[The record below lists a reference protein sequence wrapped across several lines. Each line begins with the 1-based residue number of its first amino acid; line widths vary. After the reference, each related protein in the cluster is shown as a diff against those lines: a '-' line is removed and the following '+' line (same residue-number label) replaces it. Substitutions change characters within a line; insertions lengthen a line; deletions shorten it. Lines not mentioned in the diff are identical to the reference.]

1 MRFSEF
7 FVIHHSDRKVLTFLL
22 ALATI
27 LVVLIYL
34 TGNDGGE
41 TVLTAADSLA
51 AGEQPGYGKGRQAP
65 PYRAYQTQ
73 DGRQIELSPFDP
85 NTADSTQL
93 LRIGLQP

>member
-41 TVLTAADSLA
+41 TVLTAADRNSVSKTL
-51 AGEQPGYGKGRQAP
+51 
-65 PYRAYQTQ
+65 
-73 DGRQIELSPFDP
+73 
-85 NTADSTQL
+85 
-93 LRIGLQP
+93 

>member
-41 TVLTAADSLA
+41 TVWLPESNLDM
-51 AGEQPGYGKGRQAP
+51 ER
-65 PYRAYQTQ
+65 
-73 DGRQIELSPFDP
+73 DGR
-85 NTADSTQL
+85 L
-93 LRIGLQP
+93 LPIVPIRRRMDGR